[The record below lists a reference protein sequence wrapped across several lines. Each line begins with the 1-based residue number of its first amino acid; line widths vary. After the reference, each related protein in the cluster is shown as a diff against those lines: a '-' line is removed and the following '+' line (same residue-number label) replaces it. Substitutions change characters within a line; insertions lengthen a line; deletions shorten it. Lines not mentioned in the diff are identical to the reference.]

1 MDHSQIKMTADK
13 VAASIL
19 RAGRSRAS
27 IASAAGIPYS
37 TFCRK
42 LDGHTEFTIGELI
55 RVAHAVGVLPSE
67 YAPDEFLATSTSRA
81 A

>member
-1 MDHSQIKMTADK
+1 MTADK

-19 RAGRSRAS
+19 RAGRSKAS
-27 IASAAGIPYS
+27 VAAEAGIPYS

-55 RVAHAVGVLPSE
+55 RIAKAVGVPPSE
-67 YAPDEFLATSTSRA
+67 YAPAEFLATSTSRA